1 MHRQQVNIRMG
12 LERIFLGSGRP
23 CTVNFERTEGQGRID
38 INFQGVPGIH
48 IKEDEKRLSIQI
60 NGQPLQNDQTEN
72 CVTLWIGDEL
82 PSCLALS
89 LVCSRIHVDRTI
101 AEQLALKAVESSVRV
116 DEDAFVKGA
125 DISLVAGQL
134 AMEVTGRRGLR
145 LKAIQA
151 DGVLDLS
158 RYSGEIRRLKL
169 ISRGSI
175 LTCRTTEPAARS
187 ALSPQA
193 DLHIIGDD
201 LELIRPC
208 EYIAEAR
215 FC

>member
-1 MHRQQVNIRMG
+1 MD
-12 LERIFLGSGRP
+12 S
-23 CTVNFERTEGQGRID
+23 
-38 INFQGVPGIH
+38 
-48 IKEDEKRLSIQI
+48 
-60 NGQPLQNDQTEN
+60 
-72 CVTLWIGDEL
+72 LWIGDEL

-89 LVCSRIHVDRTI
+89 LVSSRIHVDRTI
-101 AEQLALKAVESSVRV
+101 AEQLTLKAVESSVRV
-116 DEDAFVKGA
+116 DEDAFVRGA

-175 LTCRTTEPAARS
+175 LTCRTTEPTARS
-187 ALSPQA
+187 ALIAQA

-208 EYIAEAR
+208 DYFADPR
-215 FC
+215 SC

>member
-1 MHRQQVNIRMG
+1 MHCQQMNIRMG

-23 CTVNFERTEGQGRID
+23 CTVDFQGCEGQGRID
-38 INFQGVPGIH
+38 MKFQGAPGIQ
-48 IKEDEKRLSIQI
+48 IKEDKTRLSIQI

-72 CVTLWIGDEL
+72 AITIWIGDEL
-82 PSCLALS
+82 PPCLAMS
-89 LVCSRIHVDRTI
+89 LVCSKIHIDRTV
-101 AEQLALKAVESSVRV
+101 AEQLTIKAVESSVRI
-116 DEDAFVKGA
+116 DEGAFAKAA

-134 AMEVTGRRGLR
+134 AMEVIGRLGLR

-169 ISRGSI
+169 ISRGNI
-175 LTCRTTEPAARS
+175 LTCRSMEHGGQSDLR
-187 ALSPQA
+187 PQA

-201 LELIRPC
+201 MELIRPS
-208 EYIAEAR
+208 EYIADPSSV
-215 FC
+215 